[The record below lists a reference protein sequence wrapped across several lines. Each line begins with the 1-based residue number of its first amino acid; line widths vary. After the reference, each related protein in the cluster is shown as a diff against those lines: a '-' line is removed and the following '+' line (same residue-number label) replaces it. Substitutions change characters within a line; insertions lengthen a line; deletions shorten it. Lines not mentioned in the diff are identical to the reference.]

1 MSTTPPLKLSVLDQ
15 SPIRDGGTSAQALA
29 ETLEL
34 ARTTDRLGYHRYW
47 LAEHHNTQSFAG
59 SAPEVLLA
67 RLGTETRHMRI
78 GSGGIMLP
86 HYSPLKVAET
96 FRVLETLYPGRI
108 DLGLGRA
115 PGGDQVT
122 AAALQAGPKAWPID
136 TFPQAVAMLRHYLE
150 ESAGLAEWPDD
161 HPYRHVHAAPR
172 GPGVPQLWM
181 LGSTAYGA
189 MLAAE
194 LGCPF
199 AYAQFISREDD
210 GPDICEAY
218 RTRFKPRHP
227 GDRPYTAVC
236 IFTLAAGTEAEAA
249 RLSWTRNLWVL
260 RLLTGGGGGGAF
272 PSPDEALTRTYS
284 GAEQALL
291 TRIARRAITG
301 TAHQV
306 REGIIAATKTFA
318 ADEFIALTI
327 TYDFASRLRSYE
339 LIAGAMGL
347 PRPS

>member
-1 MSTTPPLKLSVLDQ
+1 MTSRLRLSVLDQ
-15 SPIRDGGTSAQALA
+15 SPIREGGTAAQALA

-34 ARTTDRLGYHRYW
+34 ARAADRLGYHRYW

-67 RLGTETRHMRI
+67 RLGAETRAIRI

-86 HYSPLKVAET
+86 HYSPLKVAES

-122 AAALQAGPKAWPID
+122 ASALQAGPKAWPID
-136 TFPQAVAMLRHYLE
+136 TFPQQVAMLRHYLE
-150 ESAGLAEWPDD
+150 ESAGLAQWPDD

-181 LGSTAYGA
+181 LGSSVYGA
-189 MLAAE
+189 LMAAE
-194 LGCPF
+194 LGAPF

-210 GPDICEAY
+210 GPEICAAY
-218 RTRFKPRHP
+218 RDRFKPRQP

-236 IFTLAAGTEAEAA
+236 IFALAADTQSEAE

-260 RLLTGGGGGGAF
+260 RLLTGTGGAF
-272 PSPDEALTRTYS
+272 PSPEEGAARVHS
-284 GAEQALL
+284 AAEQALL
-291 TRIARRAITG
+291 ARIARRAITG
-301 TAHQV
+301 TAAQV
-306 REGIIAATKTFA
+306 REGVLAAVQTFG

-327 TYDFASRLRSYE
+327 TYDFAARLRSYD
-339 LIAGAMGL
+339 LIAQAMGL
-347 PRPS
+347 TARTA